1 MKLAAA
7 FAQGSEP
14 YNNLQLFD
22 LHVYLCTARTECRHR
37 QKPAEDV
44 RYPGLELQL

>member
-14 YNNLQLFD
+14 YNNLQ
-22 LHVYLCTARTECRHR
+22 
-37 QKPAEDV
+37 V
-44 RYPGLELQL
+44 RGPVFWFGFVLLIDSHESRAGFKLSL